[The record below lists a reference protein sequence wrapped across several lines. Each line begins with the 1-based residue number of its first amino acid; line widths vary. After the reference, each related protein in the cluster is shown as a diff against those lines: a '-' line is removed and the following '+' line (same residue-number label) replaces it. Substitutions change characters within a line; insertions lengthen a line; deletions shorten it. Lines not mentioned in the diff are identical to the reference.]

1 MLSFLA
7 ISSEILDI
15 YSTICYLPSTHRITL
30 HMEITAE
37 DRGKGSRTG
46 RSARAGAEAHGRGKP
61 RPYNMITR
69 CRVGIE
75 EKRLVADGAARRTQT
90 RGPRQRTAAWQSRNR
105 HRRETAGVYLR
116 RADLQ

>member
-7 ISSEILDI
+7 ISSEILDL
-15 YSTICYLPSTHRITL
+15 YSTICYLPSTHRITS

-37 DRGKGSRTG
+37 GKD
-46 RSARAGAEAHGRGKP
+46 GAEGHGRGKP
-61 RPYNMITR
+61 RPYNIITL

-90 RGPRQRTAAWQSRNR
+90 RSPRQRTAAWQSRNR

-116 RADLQ
+116 RADLQRCQRTL

>member
-37 DRGKGSRTG
+37 NED
-46 RSARAGAEAHGRGKP
+46 GAEAHGRGKP
-61 RPYNMITR
+61 RPYNTITH